1 MRTLTVA
8 AQYCGPRTSANG
20 GYFAGLMAAQAPHG
34 LAVRLLRPPPLDTE
48 MTVLDLPD
56 GKLEVRLGELL
67 IAEAAPAKLELT
79 VPDPP
84 GYLEVID
91 ASRSYSGF
99 TAHRFPTCFVCGPQ
113 RARGDGMRI
122 FAGPIPLR
130 DVVAAPWMPDASL
143 DRGDGKVRPEFMS
156 AALDCPGYFSICSD
170 DRMLLLGQLTSRID
184 RLVHIGEACSVVG
197 WQLGGS
203 GRKFEAGTA
212 IFDGDGE
219 LCGRARAV
227 WIEPRQA

>member
-20 GYFAGLMAAQAPHG
+20 GYFAGLTAAQAPHG

-91 ASRSYSGF
+91 ASRSGIGPAKIRMPSPR
-99 TAHRFPTCFVCGPQ
+99 ARWGPQ
-113 RARGDGMRI
+113 TKQ
-122 FAGPIPLR
+122 
-130 DVVAAPWMPDASL
+130 V
-143 DRGDGKVRPEFMS
+143 GKRWAVNPE
-156 AALDCPGYFSICSD
+156 
-170 DRMLLLGQLTSRID
+170 
-184 RLVHIGEACSVVG
+184 
-197 WQLGGS
+197 
-203 GRKFEAGTA
+203 
-212 IFDGDGE
+212 
-219 LCGRARAV
+219 
-227 WIEPRQA
+227 